1 MSRTG
6 TALIT
11 GASRGIGLAI
21 ARRLAAEGFDL
32 TVSARSPG
40 TLEPVA
46 QQLRQFGGRVHVA
59 PADMTDE
66 AHVIELVDQHQA
78 LHGNLDVLVLSAGVG
93 FGGPLADY
101 PIRRFDTQ
109 ITVNVRAP
117 FLLIQRALP
126 ALRVAAAS
134 SRRGAKI
141 IAIASITGIA
151 AEPDLAAY
159 GASKAALISLCES
172 ITVAEAEHG
181 VSATAISPGFVDT
194 DMSEWMRK
202 RIDPATMITSDDI
215 AELVHSIT
223 RLSRWAA
230 VPNIAVTRPGAQ
242 LWRA

>member
-181 VSATAISPGFVDT
+181 VSATAISP
-194 DMSEWMRK
+194 
-202 RIDPATMITSDDI
+202 
-215 AELVHSIT
+215 
-223 RLSRWAA
+223 
-230 VPNIAVTRPGAQ
+230 
-242 LWRA
+242 